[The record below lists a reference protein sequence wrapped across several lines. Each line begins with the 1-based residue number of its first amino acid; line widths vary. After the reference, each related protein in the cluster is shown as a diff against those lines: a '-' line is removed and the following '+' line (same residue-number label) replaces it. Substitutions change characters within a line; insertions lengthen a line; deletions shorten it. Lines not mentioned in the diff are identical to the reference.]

1 MTPAV
6 ERFLFLWDEIDE
18 LAGGLR
24 LWLLIAAAD
33 LRDLKH
39 SIADAFSGSREV
51 EPPVS
56 TEA

>member
-1 MTPAV
+1 M

-24 LWLLIAAAD
+24 LWFVITAAD
-33 LRDLKH
+33 LRDLKD
-39 SIADAFSGSREV
+39 SIV
-51 EPPVS
+51 EGFAGASPEGDVQVS

>member
-1 MTPAV
+1 M

-24 LWLLIAAAD
+24 LWILITAAD
-33 LRDLKH
+33 LRDFRS
-39 SIADAFSGSREV
+39 SIAALIAGPRDV